1 MESQPS
7 SSSPPLPSIS
17 SGRIWRVIVLVVV
30 SVALYLALTSQSSH
44 SRVHHKSDHQDNSHT
59 TTDVIESLSPSNLAR
74 LREFLS
80 RPSSCV
86 TKPLTF
92 ATEKAPALTAE
103 SSATLLPSQYRWYP
117 GMKEKHR
124 RYAAVIVESRP
135 VDRLVR
141 VILQF
146 MSVLDEDWE
155 FQVYHSPRNERMLRD
170 SSSLQWAMAQGRL
183 KLYHIDRDQFDQNW
197 YNSLFMNNRTF
208 WEHISSELILIFQV
222 DAVLCNRS
230 PTTIKD
236 YLQFDYI
243 GGAWGGAHSFG
254 GNGGLSLRRRAKVL
268 ECVSPYAGGQMEDT
282 HFAFCMNARGHRVAR
297 QADSIPFSVET
308 VFYGT
313 PWGIHNA
320 WMYLGEPQIAALR
333 AYCPEV
339 EDPIW
344 FQYNEK

>member
-1 MESQPS
+1 MTPTTNGRNLRIVVGVVLMMTTSFIGYSLLISPAWQTHHSAPS
-7 SSSPPLPSIS
+7 T
-17 SGRIWRVIVLVVV
+17 
-30 SVALYLALTSQSSH
+30 SVASIAPCPACKCPPVWDIKATNATNTTNDTHVQ
-44 SRVHHKSDHQDNSHT
+44 VKGDNNG
-59 TTDVIESLSPSNLAR
+59 IIGN
-74 LREFLS
+74 
-80 RPSSCV
+80 
-86 TKPLTF
+86 
-92 ATEKAPALTAE
+92 
-103 SSATLLPSQYRWYP
+103 QYRWYP